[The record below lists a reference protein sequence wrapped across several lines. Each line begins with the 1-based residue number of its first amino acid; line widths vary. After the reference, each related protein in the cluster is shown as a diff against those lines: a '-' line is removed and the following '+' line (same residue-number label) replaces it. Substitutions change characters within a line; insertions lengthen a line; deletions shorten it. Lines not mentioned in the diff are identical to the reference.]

1 MKNIKWYT
9 LVGFLVVVLLT
20 TMFIRI
26 PLPSTGY
33 FNFGDVAVVFSGLML
48 GRWGGAIAGGV
59 GSALADILGGFAVF
73 SPLTLLAKGAEGLL
87 SGFSKGKKGIMY
99 WLFPAL
105 GCLSMVAIYFIGE
118 IFMPQIKIAGAIAE
132 LPANLVQAVG
142 GYIGGKL
149 LFEIYKRVTE
159 N

>member
-1 MKNIKWYT
+1 MKNIKWHT

-33 FNFGDVAVVFSGLML
+33 FTFGDVAVVFSGLML
-48 GRWGGAIAGGV
+48 GRWGGAIAGGL

-73 SPLTLLAKGAEGLL
+73 SPLTLLAKGTEGLL
-87 SGFSKGKKGIMY
+87 SGFSKNKKGFMY

-105 GCLSMVAIYFIGE
+105 GCLSMVVIYFIGE

-132 LPANLVQAVG
+132 LPANLVQASG